1 MALIRVGASFVRSA
15 GRLLHRDHPVR
26 RLGGAAVG
34 VEQVVNETELDE
46 EEGPELRLLD
56 ASSSMGDGGA
66 RAAQEEAPR
75 ALGDRVAFVD
85 VGGRKGALDCEDGAK
100 LLDAGRGELRPVVA
114 VPLVD
119 NARNPG
125 LDEQM
130 RVVAHEGACGVD
142 DLLSDVR

>member
-100 LLDAGRGELRPVVA
+100 RLFHGLKPDQSHRQSLGSAAFTQNTNKSIAVA
-114 VPLVD
+114 KPAE
-119 NARNPG
+119 NA
-125 LDEQM
+125 
-130 RVVAHEGACGVD
+130 
-142 DLLSDVR
+142 LSP